1 MQLDYID
8 QQLIDNPTPSDDLT
22 QFRAIVNYLVPLF

>member
-8 QQLIDNPTPSDDLT
+8 QRLIDNPTPSDDLK
-22 QFRAIVNYLVPLF
+22 QFRAIVNYLLPLF